1 MEDPRLLAGRGRF
14 LDDISLP
21 GLLHAAFVR
30 SEHAHAALRRVDTTA
45 ARAVAGVALVLTGRD
60 LDGLVA
66 PLAPRL
72 DAPGFVATA

>member
-14 LDDISLP
+14 LDDITPP

-30 SEHAHAALRRVDTTA
+30 SAHAHATLLGVHGGA
-45 ARAVAGVALVLTGRD
+45 AREVPGVELVLTGRD
-60 LDGLVA
+60 LDGVVA

-72 DAPGFVATA
+72 EAPGFR